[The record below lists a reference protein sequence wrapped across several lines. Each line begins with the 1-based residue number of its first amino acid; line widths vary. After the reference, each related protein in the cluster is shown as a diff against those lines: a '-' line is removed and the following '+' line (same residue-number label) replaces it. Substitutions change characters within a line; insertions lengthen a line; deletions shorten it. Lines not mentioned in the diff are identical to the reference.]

1 LDLLSVQAGPQNL
14 YNTFQIQTKGQPLAA
29 KQPNLDEIERLLT
42 QSMNGIHVLFD
53 NASVKAILKQ
63 PTEEIDFFN
72 FKNLDKIQALFVK
85 FVERPTLA
93 EKRIFLDSLD
103 KAKYEMLVRIY
114 FHIVDNSLLA
124 SNPPRH

>member
-1 LDLLSVQAGPQNL
+1 MTPKA
-14 YNTFQIQTKGQPLAA
+14 
-29 KQPNLDEIERLLT
+29 PNLDEIERLLT

-53 NASVKAILKQ
+53 NASVKAILRR

-72 FKNLDKIQALFVK
+72 FKNLDKIQGLFVK
-85 FVERPTLA
+85 FVERPTL
-93 EKRIFLDSLD
+93 EDKRLFLDSLD
-103 KAKYEMLVRIY
+103 DENYEMLVRIY

>member
-1 LDLLSVQAGPQNL
+1 MD
-14 YNTFQIQTKGQPLAA
+14 A
-29 KQPNLDEIERLLT
+29 KSPNLDEIERLLT

-53 NASVKAILKQ
+53 NASVIAILKK

-85 FVERPTLA
+85 FVERPTL
-93 EKRIFLDSLD
+93 EDKRLFLDSLD
-103 KAKYEMLVRIY
+103 DDNFEMLVRIY